1 MRRNQK
7 PYNQKSTL
15 ISGIIF
21 SVALPPL
28 FFIFIRDDVPLIFAP
43 ILSAICIAY
52 FVYTYLR
59 GKKRRDIDISEVE
72 DSYDNGKLLT
82 YKKCGI
88 NIGTAFL
95 VIYNETKIDV
105 LKISGIRSVTRH
117 ITRLKKYEGT
127 LYAGEEYLHKVR
139 IIADKEYLAE
149 LNEYQVEM
157 AVNELNR
164 FVNVHDPANISENY
178 NNQIV

>member
-1 MRRNQK
+1 MHQYCRQ
-7 PYNQKSTL
+7 YASHTL
-15 ISGIIF
+15 
-21 SVALPPL
+21 
-28 FFIFIRDDVPLIFAP
+28 FIP
-43 ILSAICIAY
+43 IY
-52 FVYTYLR
+52 
-59 GKKRRDIDISEVE
+59 GKKKRRDIDISEVE
-72 DSYDNGKLLT
+72 DYYDNGKLLT

-127 LYAGEEYLHKVR
+127 LYAGEEYL
-139 IIADKEYLAE
+139 AE